1 MSAPSKAYL
10 AALSQNAQQKAK
22 GRPCKTVPTLS
33 DLYDEAMKNASAED
47 RDFLEKV
54 TALGH
59 YPLETRSKAT
69 AEMKLAKQARD
80 RRRSKKANAQVNA
93 YLVALKK
100 HSADQTKVDRSS
112 PSE

>member
-1 MSAPSKAYL
+1 MGAQKNESPLAY
-10 AALSQNAQQKAK
+10 AAGMHTDN
-22 GRPCKTVPTLS
+22 
-33 DLYDEAMKNASAED
+33 
-47 RDFLEKV
+47 
-54 TALGH
+54 
-59 YPLETRSKAT
+59 
-69 AEMKLAKQARD
+69 MKLAMQARD